1 MIENC
6 TSFLDLPNLEDL
18 LFSRSLQQA
27 IGLQSKVLL
36 TVLDAIFNL
45 RINYIKKLLSILNLA
60 GF

>member
-1 MIENC
+1 MIGNC